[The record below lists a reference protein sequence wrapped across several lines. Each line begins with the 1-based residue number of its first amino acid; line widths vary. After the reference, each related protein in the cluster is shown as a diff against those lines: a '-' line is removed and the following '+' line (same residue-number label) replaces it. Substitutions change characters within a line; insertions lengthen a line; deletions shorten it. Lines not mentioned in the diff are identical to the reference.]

1 MLPYEDDLR
10 DTLRCRTAVGQLGVD
25 MSERDNRAVRLT
37 DLARC
42 GG

>member
-1 MLPYEDDLR
+1 MLETAQELR
-10 DTLRCRTAVGQLGVD
+10 DTLRCRIGIVQLGAD
-25 MSERDNRAVRLT
+25 MSERDNRTVRLT

>member
-1 MLPYEDDLR
+1 MQQAEDDVG
-10 DTLRCRTAVGQLGVD
+10 DTLQCRITVGQLGAD
-25 MSERDNRAVRLT
+25 MSERDNRTVRLT